1 MARSRIKQFGIP
13 VSPVGAPA
21 ERPRNSSGGTASTLP
36 FATADGR
43 TRTPQSTGSGGN
55 DFVANPAGN
64 PAPGGGH
71 DFTRDNGPSQPAPT
85 RGPMPEP
92 IFMQSRPQT
101 MGNIVARLGGAQ
113 SLPVDGSAADEPAP
127 APASRAGFDA
137 INSTPSPF
145 KNLK

>member
-1 MARSRIKQFGIP
+1 MARSKIKQFGIP
-13 VSPVGAPA
+13 VSPVGAP
-21 ERPRNSSGGTASTLP
+21 EPPKGSGGGGTVGSLP

-43 TRTPQSTGSGGN
+43 VKAPAKEGTGAN
-55 DFVANPAGN
+55 DFVRNPAGN
-64 PAPGGGH
+64 PAPGGGR
-71 DFTRDNGPSQPAPT
+71 DFTQDSGPPKPT
-85 RGPMPEP
+85 RGPMPVP
-92 IFMQSRPQT
+92 VYVQSRPRT

-145 KNLK
+145 KNLR